1 MGGRFV
7 VSGEGRRVD
16 NGAVNSLPP
25 PAAQWS
31 GSNAFRLMPDD
42 ELAERRSSATSTM
55 HTGGKSWTLEY
66 DWVHPADGTQSGIL
80 LIGSAGDDGQ
90 VTVAWTD
97 SWHQQPTLGVLL
109 GRFVDGTI
117 AVEMDYAPG
126 WSWRIALRLGDDE
139 LRMVMHNVMPDLPD
153 GYVVMDAAWSRE
165 A

>member
-1 MGGRFV
+1 M
-7 VSGEGRRVD
+7 
-16 NGAVNSLPP
+16 NSLPP

-55 HTGGKSWTLEY
+55 LHTGGKSWTLEY

-117 AVEMDYAPG
+117 EVEMDYAPG
-126 WSWRIALRLGDDE
+126 WSWRIALRPGDDE
-139 LRMVMHNVMPDLPD
+139 LSMVMHNVMPDLPD
-153 GYVVMDAAWSRE
+153 GYVVMDAAWARD
-165 A
+165 